1 MANRHLARTLTLQ
14 TLFEWDFY
22 LGKLD
27 VPAAMATIKHEFA
40 PDFDDQGFSLRLT
53 EEVIDNHFIID
64 KLITKFAPEWPLDQ
78 ITLVDRNVLR
88 IGIYEL
94 KFDKT
99 IPPKVAINEAIELAK
114 TYGGTSSG
122 KFVNGVLG
130 SIYKEMIQRGEKQTL
145 ESQGIKE
152 ESSGGI
158 IYRQEDESYKFALI
172 LDSYG
177 KWTFPKGHV
186 DGKEKPEEAAIR
198 EIQEEIG
205 IQNLVNKG
213 HLDDLQLKVHKPEQQ
228 PFRKLVHVYLFE
240 TTDTDLKPQISE
252 VKDARWYDPQ
262 EALDIIGYEETKNIF
277 CQVLDQLKI
286 PYERS
291 ATAGKQPEAEIQ
303 K

>member
-1 MANRHLARTLTLQ
+1 MANRHLARTLALQ

-22 LGKLD
+22 HGKLD
-27 VPAAMATIKHEFA
+27 VPAAMTIIKDEFA

-53 EEVIDNHFIID
+53 EEVIDNHAIID
-64 KLITKFAPEWPLDQ
+64 KLITKFAPEWPLEQ

-88 IGIYEL
+88 IGIFEL

-114 TYGGTSSG
+114 TYGGASSG

-130 SIYKEMIQRGEKQTL
+130 SIYKEMISRGEKQTL

-158 IYRQEDESYKFALI
+158 IYRREGDNYFFALI

-177 KWTFPKGHV
+177 KWTFPKGHI
-186 DGKEKPEEAAIR
+186 DGKESAEQAAVR
-198 EIQEEIG
+198 EIGEEIG
-205 IQNLVNKG
+205 IHNLDNKG

-228 PFRKLVHVYLFE
+228 PFRKLVHVFLFE
-240 TTDTDLKPQISE
+240 TTDTELKPQMSE
-252 VKDARWYDPQ
+252 VKDARWYGPQ
-262 EALDIIGYEETKNIF
+262 EAHDIIGYEETKNIF
-277 CQVLDQLKI
+277 RQVLDQLNI
-286 PYERS
+286 PYEGPA
-291 ATAGKQPEAEIQ
+291 ATRKQPEAEIQ
-303 K
+303 E